1 MGQSDSLEHLP
12 DVHRHLGGAEWLGQ
26 VPEGLDHLG
35 PQEADLVQFL
45 HKKSYWD
52 GEQ

>member
-12 DVHRHLGGAEWLGQ
+12 DVHRHQGGAEWLGQ

-35 PQEADLVQFL
+35 PQEADLEQFL
-45 HKKSYWD
+45 LKQSYWD